1 MAQGGGRVVL
11 PKNKSIFMI
20 LIGSKAFKNV
30 VLSGKT
36 PPLRPGGGGLVL
48 GERSAKSTIFLD
60 VAP

>member
-11 PKNKSIFMI
+11 PKNKSIFLI

-36 PPLRPGGGGLVL
+36 PPLRPGGGSGLRGAL
-48 GERSAKSTIFLD
+48 R
-60 VAP
+60 